1 MKRPGFISAL
11 RITLIYVV
19 IGGLWILG
27 TDWLAGVLAA
37 GSPAREAQIQTYKGF
52 FYVAIT
58 ALSLFLLLRGELARR
73 NEIERSLRVSVQRY
87 RQAVENSPNPI
98 FSVDRQGMIQTWNPA
113 CERAFGYGDAIVGRS
128 YESLLPDPATRA
140 RIRELVAEVFA
151 GERSL
156 HSVEIVYQTNTGEER
171 HTTSRLYPLLGENGG
186 VLACVFAN
194 TDITDRTH
202 AEERLKQ
209 QAQRLKALHELDQA
223 ILAAHSPEHVAQIS
237 LDHLAQLIPYSRAS
251 VVLFNVE
258 KTRMNMLAINVW
270 GEATKLGLDMDRP
283 LASSEDHLRRLKSAQ
298 VIVVDDLQQLPKRS
312 EVERI
317 LLEEGIRTYF
327 DVPLRAEGDLIGT
340 LNVGAR
346 QPGTFNE
353 GHISIA
359 REVAGELAIAVR
371 QARLFEA
378 EQEQHALAEA
388 LADIVSALNSTLEVD
403 AVLDRILTNVE
414 RVVPHDKAGIMLIK
428 DGVARL
434 VRVRGYEQAVQE
446 RLYAASLKVDET
458 ANLRAMFE
466 SGDPLV
472 IDSITDYPG
481 WIKLTPEDEIGKS
494 FVGAP
499 IRAEDDVIGFF
510 TLFSHEEG
518 FYTGRHAQRLK
529 AFAEQAAVAI
539 RNARLFESVQRHT
552 EELEVL
558 RQVTLHMTTELDLD
572 VLLDRLVRGALQ
584 IVGADSG
591 GMYLYRPERN
601 ALEWIVAVGK
611 NTASLGAELKRGE
624 GLSGRVW
631 ETGETMVVDN
641 YSTWEG
647 RSSLYDGY
655 TFGMVLGVPVRWGD
669 EFLGVINAVT
679 GEDKEHRFSERD
691 AELLGLFA
699 DHAAVAIKNAQLYRE
714 LENYSSILK
723 QAVEE
728 ATAELQQ
735 SLEQQRAILDNSP
748 DAIFLLGP
756 DGKIETGN
764 PAVKSLFAYDATDLV
779 GHPPM
784 VLLEGSYAERLADA
798 LSRVQAN
805 RQTERLDV
813 LAKSRDGTTFDAE
826 VALAPVEEE
835 DGTLLGV
842 VCAMR
847 DVSAQKEIAR
857 MKDDFVS
864 TAAHEL
870 RTPLTSIRGF
880 SEILL
885 TRQLEAERQRR
896 YLGFIN
902 EQSTKIARLID
913 ELLDLSRLE
922 AGVGLD
928 FKPEPLDVA
937 ALVSEVVEPFLET
950 SAGHKFVIR
959 DLADIPPVHGDPFR
973 LAQVIRNLVSN
984 AVKYSPDGSTI
995 TIWGRLEAERLVV
1008 NVSDEGRGIR
1018 SEQQKN
1024 LFEKFYR
1031 VGDMDSE
1038 GTGLGLA
1045 ISKLIVEQHGG
1056 EIWMTS
1062 EYGVGSTFS
1071 FTVPLAGDGVPSRR
1085 AG

>member
-1 MKRPGFISAL
+1 MNQPESGSAL
-11 RITLIYVV
+11 RLTILYII
-19 IGGLWILG
+19 IGSLWILVS
-27 TDWLAGVLAA
+27 DWLAGVLTA
-37 GSPAREAQIQTYKGF
+37 GDPVREAQVQTYKGIA
-52 FYVAIT
+52 YVAIT
-58 ALSLFLLLRGELARR
+58 ALSLYGLLRGELARR
-73 NEIERSLRVSVQRY
+73 SEVERSLRISGQRY

-113 CERAFGYGDAIVGRS
+113 CERVFGYGDAIVGRS
-128 YESLLPDPATRA
+128 YESLLPDPAMRA
-140 RIRELVAEVFA
+140 HVRELVAEIFSD
-151 GERSL
+151 ERSL

-171 HTTSRLYPLLGENGG
+171 YTTSRLYPLLDENGD
-186 VLACVFAN
+186 VVACVFAN
-194 TDITDRTH
+194 TDVTDRTH

-209 QAQRLKALHELDQA
+209 QAQRLKAFHELDQA
-223 ILAAHSPEHVAQIS
+223 ILAAHSPERVAQIS
-237 LDHLAQLIPYSRAS
+237 LDYLAQLIPYSRAS
-251 VVLFNVE
+251 VVLFNAE
-258 KTRMNMLAINVW
+258 QTRMNMLAINVW
-270 GEATKLGLDMDRP
+270 GEPTKLGLDMDRP
-283 LASSEDHLRRLKSAQ
+283 LASSEDHLRRLKSDQ
-298 VIVVDDLQQLPKRS
+298 VVVVDDLQQLPKRS

-327 DVPLRAEGDLIGT
+327 DVPLHAEGDLIGS
-340 LNVGAR
+340 LNVGAAR
-346 QPGTFNE
+346 PYTFTEN
-353 GHISIA
+353 HVSIA

-378 EQEQHALAEA
+378 EQVQRALAEA
-388 LADIVSALNSTLEVD
+388 LADIVSALNSTLDVD
-403 AVLDRILTNVE
+403 EVLDRILTNVE
-414 RVVPHDKAGIMLIK
+414 RVVPHDRAGIMLIK

-434 VRVRGYEQAVQE
+434 VRVRGYGQADQE

-458 ANLRAMFE
+458 ANLRTMFE

-472 IDSITDYPG
+472 IDSIADYPG
-481 WIKLTPEDEIGKS
+481 WIRLTSERQLDRS
-494 FVGAP
+494 FIGAP
-499 IRAEDDVIGFF
+499 IRAGDEVIGFF
-510 TLFSHEEG
+510 TLYRHEAG
-518 FYTGRHAQRLK
+518 FYTARHARRLK
-529 AFAEQAAVAI
+529 AFADQAAIAI
-539 RNARLFESVQRHT
+539 RNARLFESVQHHT

-601 ALEWIVAVGK
+601 VLEWIVAVGE
-611 NTASLGAELKRGE
+611 NTAPLGIELKRGE

-631 ETGETMVVDN
+631 ETGETILVND
-641 YSTWEG
+641 YSTWGG
-647 RSSLYDGY
+647 RSPLYDGY
-655 TFGMVLGVPVRWGD
+655 MFGMSLGVPVRWGD

-679 GEDKEHRFSERD
+679 GEDREHHFSERD
-691 AELLGLFA
+691 AELLGLLA

-735 SLEQQRAILDNSP
+735 TLEQQRAILDNSP
-748 DAIFLLGP
+748 DAIFLLGA
-756 DGKIETGN
+756 DGKVETCN
-764 PAVKSLFAYDATDLV
+764 PAVESLFAYRAADLV
-779 GHPPM
+779 GHTPTI
-784 VLLEGSYAERLADA
+784 LLEGSGAENLAGA
-798 LSRVQAN
+798 LSRVQTN

-813 LAKSRDGTTFDAE
+813 LARSKDGTTFDAE
-826 VALAPVEEE
+826 VALTPVEEE
-835 DGTLLGV
+835 DGTLLGA
-842 VCAMR
+842 VCIIR

-857 MKDDFVS
+857 MKDSFVS

-885 TRQLEAERQRR
+885 TRQLESERQQR

-913 ELLDLSRLE
+913 DLLDLSRLE

-928 FKPEPLDVA
+928 LKPEPLDMKG
-937 ALVSEVVEPFLET
+937 LVSEVVEPFLET
-950 SAGHKFVIR
+950 ASGHRFEIR
-959 DLADIPPVHGDPFR
+959 DLTDMPYIHGDPFR

-984 AVKYSPDGSTI
+984 AVKYSPDDSLI
-995 TIWGRLEAERLVV
+995 TIWGRLESDHLVL
-1008 NVSDEGRGIR
+1008 NVSDKGLGIR
-1018 SEQQKN
+1018 PEQQKN

-1031 VGDMDSE
+1031 AEDTDSE

-1062 EYGVGSTFS
+1062 EYGMGSTFS
-1071 FTVPLAGDGVPSRR
+1071 FSVPLASNEIPTSPS
-1085 AG
+1085 G